1 MSDKEDDLIIT
12 ITKIE
17 PVSKPMKPGYVK
29 ILPNRFVGFAKKQ
42 CPTCR
47 GSGSD
52 PKKRRLDPT
61 TARKC
66 PNLACR
72 EGQVPAEIP
81 CACQCH
87 EGPAFCG
94 VMQCCEYA
102 GVTRDELEEEE

>member
-42 CPTCR
+42 CPTCK
-47 GSGSD
+47 GSGAD
-52 PKKRRLDPT
+52 PKKRT
-61 TARKC
+61 RKC
-66 PNLACR
+66 PNRACR
-72 EGQVPAEIP
+72 EGQVPVEIP
-81 CACQCH
+81 CTCRCH

-102 GVTRDELEEEE
+102 GVTRDELEAAE